1 MHDQLVCFGF
11 LGRGLERVHDIRQ
24 RKDGRVTL
32 VLVCSLFSI
41 QYNHEGPSGSGKTFA
56 CGVGGSLGRN
66 MRMRVTGSSVALS
79 NRFTNLME
87 GKE

>member
-24 RKDGRVTL
+24 REDGRVTL

-66 MRMRVTGSSVALS
+66 MRMSDRFFRRVVEP
-79 NRFTNLME
+79 FY
-87 GKE
+87 